1 MLYRTKT
8 DGIVGGVVGGD
19 SVCCTGLRQTAMLVV
34 LLEVSQCVV
43 QD

>member
-8 DGIVGGVVGGD
+8 DGNVGGVGGD
-19 SVCCTGLRQTAMLVV
+19 SVCCTELRQMALLVV
-34 LLEVSQCVV
+34 LLEVIQCVV

>member
-1 MLYRTKT
+1 MLYRTET

-19 SVCCTGLRQTAMLVV
+19 SVCCTELRQTALLVV
-34 LLEVSQCVV
+34 LEVIQCVV